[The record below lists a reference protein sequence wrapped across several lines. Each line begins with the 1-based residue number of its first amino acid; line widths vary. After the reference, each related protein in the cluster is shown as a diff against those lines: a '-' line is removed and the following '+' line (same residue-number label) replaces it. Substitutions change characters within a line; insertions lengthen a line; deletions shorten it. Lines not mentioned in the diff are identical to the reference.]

1 VTLQNGGAALIAITQ
16 IRSGAQQSNKYLEQ
30 ALEQEQIQRDGN
42 ADALG
47 YVAQLRATAKVSK
60 NPDAFQ

>member
-16 IRSGAQQSNKYLEQ
+16 IRSGTQQTNKYLEQ
-30 ALEQEQIQRDGN
+30 ALEQEQIQRNGN
-42 ADALG
+42 AEALG
-47 YVAQLRATAKVSK
+47 YLAELRATAKVRK